1 MTKFTNLIFNEKKKK
16 KINKKKKK
24 NKNYIYNEYNIILY
38 EGRMLRLS

>member
-16 KINKKKKK
+16 KIKKKKNK

>member
-16 KINKKKKK
+16 KIKKNKNK

>member
-16 KINKKKKK
+16 KINKKKNK

>member
-16 KINKKKKK
+16 KINKNKNK